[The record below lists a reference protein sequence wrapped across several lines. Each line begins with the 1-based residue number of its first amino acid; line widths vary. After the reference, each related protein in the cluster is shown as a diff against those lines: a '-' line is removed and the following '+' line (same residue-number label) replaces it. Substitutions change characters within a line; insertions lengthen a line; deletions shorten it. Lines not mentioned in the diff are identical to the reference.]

1 MIPQEIIRKK
11 RDKKVLLKE
20 EISLFVKGLTDGSF
34 SDSQVAAMSMAIFLN
49 GMIPEETV
57 NLTEAMTTSGDT
69 INWAG
74 VVDTDL
80 VCDKHSTGGVGDK
93 TSLIL
98 APILAACGLFVPMI
112 SGRGLGHT
120 GGTLDKFDSIP
131 GYNTQPDL
139 DTFKKVVKEVGC
151 AIIPNFSVGMVLL
164 QQAASVAAKFYD
176 NIELIEMHHNQ
187 KADSPSGT
195 CIKTAEMI
203 EEYPKKCLSVL
214 IF

>member
-11 RDKKVLLKE
+11 RNKQVLSKE
-20 EISLFVKGLTDGSF
+20 EICLFVKGLTDGSC

-49 GMIPEETV
+49 GMIAEETV

-93 TSLIL
+93 TSVIL

-139 DTFKKVVKEVGC
+139 DTFKKTVKEVGC
-151 AIIPNFSVGMVLL
+151 AIIGQTSNLAPADKKLYSIRDIVGTV
-164 QQAASVAAKFYD
+164 
-176 NIELIEMHHNQ
+176 
-187 KADSPSGT
+187 
-195 CIKTAEMI
+195 
-203 EEYPKKCLSVL
+203 
-214 IF
+214 